1 MFLIFADIVQDLLQR
16 NHLELLKFTGSS
28 YQEVLEIQRAVGK
41 AIIPKVQT
49 VSTDFSHKVLGYAK
63 YLDTVEVMLRQL
75 MI

>member
-41 AIIPKVQT
+41 AIVPKVQT
-49 VSTDFSHKVLGYAK
+49 VSTDFSVQKCW
-63 YLDTVEVMLRQL
+63 VMQNIWTLL
-75 MI
+75 KSC